1 MTLKRVLLKSKAH
14 NNRVVSGIKTTQINQ
29 VIDAINNGASIQE
42 ISYTLRFPEVKI
54 CDLSN
59 LEPPLSL
66 CKGEQILKVFSHIKE
81 DIHRSIEGTNF
92 QVIYGDGLDT
102 EVAICGE
109 SLEELRCFKTKY
121 LKEVYKTFN
130 IINPENQNLY
140 NSKGITEY
148 KKITNLTNENSRFY
162 KEFVNRYKEYF
173 KPDAYNKINILNLKE
188 YPHEHKVWN
197 DIEKLGDNKLFV
209 LTAGLPLS
217 LSYMNTTG
225 DDNVH
230 FVEVHRENDENLL
243 YKKQNLSK
251 FLFSDRTF
259 NSGKSWV
266 VIDKTYTGGT
276 INLASE
282 IIKSEFGNNTK
293 IVRVGLYPKTYK
305 SLEILDYVVFA
316 GKLISTRYI
325 LENFNKENW
334 FSELILEDNKNI
346 TMV

>member
-130 IINPENQNLY
+130 IINLRIKIYIIQKGLQNIR
-140 NSKGITEY
+140 K
-148 KKITNLTNENSRFY
+148 SR
-162 KEFVNRYKEYF
+162 
-173 KPDAYNKINILNLKE
+173 I
-188 YPHEHKVWN
+188 
-197 DIEKLGDNKLFV
+197 
-209 LTAGLPLS
+209 
-217 LSYMNTTG
+217 
-225 DDNVH
+225 
-230 FVEVHRENDENLL
+230 
-243 YKKQNLSK
+243 
-251 FLFSDRTF
+251 
-259 NSGKSWV
+259 
-266 VIDKTYTGGT
+266 
-276 INLASE
+276 
-282 IIKSEFGNNTK
+282 
-293 IVRVGLYPKTYK
+293 
-305 SLEILDYVVFA
+305 
-316 GKLISTRYI
+316 
-325 LENFNKENW
+325 
-334 FSELILEDNKNI
+334 
-346 TMV
+346 

>member
-1 MTLKRVLLKSKAH
+1 M
-14 NNRVVSGIKTTQINQ
+14 
-29 VIDAINNGASIQE
+29 
-42 ISYTLRFPEVKI
+42 
-54 CDLSN
+54 
-59 LEPPLSL
+59 
-66 CKGEQILKVFSHIKE
+66 
-81 DIHRSIEGTNF
+81 
-92 QVIYGDGLDT
+92 
-102 EVAICGE
+102 
-109 SLEELRCFKTKY
+109 
-121 LKEVYKTFN
+121 
-130 IINPENQNLY
+130 
-140 NSKGITEY
+140 
-148 KKITNLTNENSRFY
+148 
-162 KEFVNRYKEYF
+162 
-173 KPDAYNKINILNLKE
+173 
-188 YPHEHKVWN
+188 
-197 DIEKLGDNKLFV
+197 GDNKLFV